1 MEKIKVKNS
10 NNLILGGGITGL
22 AAGLVSGLP
31 VYEAHNVP
39 GGICSSYYLRPGSNN
54 KLFRAPEDEEA
65 YRFEIGGGHWI
76 FGGDPAILRYIKSLS
91 PVKSYKRK
99 SAVYFSKQDIYV
111 PYPIQNHLS
120 YLGKKTAS
128 QAISEIINAPD
139 GTPRTMGDWLEKS
152 FGKTLME
159 LFFAPFHELYTAGL
173 WTDIAPQDAYKSPV
187 DLKVAVQGAMDKAPP
202 AVGYNVTYL
211 YPKQGLNMMAQ
222 KMAADCN
229 VNYDKQVAR
238 INTKKKEVLFSDGSG
253 APYKNLIST
262 LPLNKAMEMA
272 GVEIDQEPSSY
283 TSVLVL
289 NIGATKGRKCPEDHW
304 LYIPDSESR
313 FHRVGFYTNV
323 DVSFMPKSSRKANNR
338 VSIYVE
344 KAYQNGKKPSAK
356 EIKKY
361 SDSVVKEL
369 KSWGFISKAE
379 TVDPTW
385 IDVAYTWSM
394 PGSTWREQ
402 AIKELE
408 KKGVYQI
415 GRYGRW
421 VFQGIA
427 ESIQDGFF
435 IGGAFG

>member
-1 MEKIKVKNS
+1 MKN
-10 NNLILGGGITGL
+10 NANLILGGGITGL
-22 AAGLVSGLP
+22 AAGSVSGLP
-31 VYEAHNVP
+31 VYEADTVP
-39 GGICSSYYLRPGSNN
+39 GGICSSYYLKPGSSK
-54 KLFRAPEDEEA
+54 KLFKAPEDEEA

-76 FGGDPAILRYIKSLS
+76 FGGDPAVLHYIKSLT

-99 SAVYFSKQDIYV
+99 SAVYFSKENLYV
-111 PYPIQNHLS
+111 PYPIQNNLS

-128 QAISEIINAPD
+128 KAINEIINAPG
-139 GTPRTMGDWLEKS
+139 GTPTTMGDWLEKS

-159 LFFAPFHELYTAGL
+159 LFFAPFHDLYTAGL
-173 WTDIAPQDAYKSPV
+173 WTEIAPQDAYKSPV
-187 DLKVAVQGAMDKAPP
+187 NLKVAVQGAMDKAPP

-211 YPKQGLNMMAQ
+211 YPKLGLNTMAQ
-222 KMAADCN
+222 KMALICDM
-229 VNYDKQVAR
+229 NYEKR
-238 INTKKKEVLFSDGSG
+238 ISEIDTKKKEVLFSDGSG
-253 APYKNLIST
+253 AKYKNLIST

-272 GVEIDQEPSSY
+272 GVEIDQKPSSY

-304 LYIPDSESR
+304 LYIPDSDSK

-323 DVSFMPKSSRKANNR
+323 DSSFMPKSSRKAGSR

-344 KAYQNGKKPSAK
+344 KAYQNGQKPSDK

-361 SDSVVKEL
+361 SQSVVKEL
-369 KSWGFISKAE
+369 KSWGFITKAE

-394 PGSTWREQ
+394 PGSSWRED
-402 AIKELE
+402 AIRELE

-427 ESIQDGFF
+427 ESIKDGFF
-435 IGGAFG
+435 IGGSFK